1 MSQEKKPQISSLHD
15 TGERMLPTREGE
27 ISIVFARH
35 KLTYE
40 YALQFVEGKTVL
52 DAGCGTGY
60 GSNMLASRA
69 RRVTAVDLSADAIDY
84 CHTHSTASNLDFVR
98 MDVTQLGFRRQF
110 DVAVS
115 FQVIEHLPD
124 PGAFLSG
131 LKQAVV
137 PGGTIILATPNV
149 RSPRTGDAANP
160 FHCSE
165 MSYDELHTLLSKH
178 FPAFKILGIGH
189 ARPNRLR
196 AFIYNSPL
204 YRLGKLLRRGSV
216 VKKLANKTLDLT
228 SFRVISERVAEEA
241 ADLIAVCVNN

>member
-1 MSQEKKPQISSLHD
+1 
-15 TGERMLPTREGE
+15 MLPAREGE
-27 ISIVFARH
+27 VSIVFARH

-84 CHTHSTASNLDFVR
+84 CRTHSAAPNLDFVQ
-98 MDVTQLGFRRQF
+98 MDVTQLGFHRVF

-137 PGGTIILATPNV
+137 PGGTIILATPNA

-165 MSYDELHTLLSKH
+165 MNYDELHALLSAH

-216 VKKLANKTLDLT
+216 VKKLADKTLDLT
-228 SFRVISERVAEEA
+228 SFRVIAEDVAEEA
-241 ADLIAVCVNN
+241 VDLLAVCENG